1 MKYNCR
7 IPCKIP
13 IKNIRALAS
22 ELSKQGLCLRKYSKA
37 VSKLEAKINVK
48 QDADLR
54 EQKTLLTR
62 DCCRKQVSRHF
73 DKNEILY
80 TDPREKDSETLINNF
95 KNRQNSETIHLM

>member
-1 MKYNCR
+1 M
-7 IPCKIP
+7 
-13 IKNIRALAS
+13 
-22 ELSKQGLCLRKYSKA
+22 RKYSKA

-54 EQKTLLTR
+54 EQKNIAYKR

-95 KNRQNSETIHLM
+95 KNRLNSETIHLM

>member
-1 MKYNCR
+1 MEYNCR

-13 IKNIRALAS
+13 VKNIGAYAS

-54 EQKTLLTR
+54 EQKTLHTKEIVAGSR
-62 DCCRKQVSRHF
+62 SAGISTKTKYSIQTQGRKIQRPS
-73 DKNEILY
+73 
-80 TDPREKDSETLINNF
+80 
-95 KNRQNSETIHLM
+95 